1 MKYITLLLT
10 FVYGSLA
17 VATFLTAGTDP
28 VMNIMAFICLT
39 GALGFGFV
47 TDRLFALAEEKQML
61 LDEWRNAP
69 AHAVDDNQ
77 PDWERIQNEPAY
89 LRRQT
94 EEDRKLVED
103 DWTWS
108 PQAATSVADAHGGLN
123 PWDYDPK
130 DD

>member
-89 LRRQT
+89 LRR
-94 EEDRKLVED
+94 D
-103 DWTWS
+103 
-108 PQAATSVADAHGGLN
+108 
-123 PWDYDPK
+123 
-130 DD
+130 